1 MTSEEEIEEI
11 LYEASAYGLR
21 TEVMDSANKE
31 MEENPNLSKVDAY
44 QRAYYEWIK

>member
-11 LYEASAYGLR
+11 LCEASAYGLR

-31 MEENPNLSKVDAY
+31 MEENPNLSKVSAY
-44 QRAYYEWIK
+44 QIAFNEWVK